1 MFKTGDCIVFG
12 TRGVCQVV
20 QVGYLNLDGIPKDK
34 LYYTLTPYYS
44 HGSTVFTPVDNQ
56 KVIMRPILT
65 KREAEKLLD
74 EMKDIET
81 LWIGSEK
88 LRELRYKDAL
98 RTCDCREIVK
108 IIKTIHLRK
117 RSRIAAGKKITFIDE
132 KYFKIAQ
139 DSLYGE
145 LAVALN
151 MSRETVKRYVI
162 EHVKNLELAAKRS

>member
-88 LRELRYKDAL
+88 LREFRYKDAL

-132 KYFKIAQ
+132 KYFKIAE

-151 MSRETVKRYVI
+151 MSRETVKNYVI
-162 EHVKNLELAAKRS
+162 EHVKNSELATKRG

>member
-1 MFKTGDCIVFG
+1 M
-12 TRGVCQVV
+12 
-20 QVGYLNLDGIPKDK
+20 
-34 LYYTLTPYYS
+34 
-44 HGSTVFTPVDNQ
+44 
-56 KVIMRPILT
+56 
-65 KREAEKLLD
+65 LD

-88 LRELRYKDAL
+88 LREFRYKDAL

-132 KYFKIAQ
+132 KYFKIAE

-151 MSRETVKRYVI
+151 MSRETVKNYVI
-162 EHVKNLELAAKRS
+162 EHVKNSELATKRG